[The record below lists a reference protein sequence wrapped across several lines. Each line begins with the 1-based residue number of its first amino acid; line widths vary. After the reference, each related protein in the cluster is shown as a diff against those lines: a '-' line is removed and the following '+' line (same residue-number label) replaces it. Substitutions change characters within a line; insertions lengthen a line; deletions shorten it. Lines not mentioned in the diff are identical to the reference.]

1 MASTSDNFPPLEVSV
16 TSRFPTY
23 RLMYYIRELLEIIQD
38 CEPSRRKAECKVLT
52 DELNSF
58 ETKPCVLQIVSNFVS
73 TILAYDK
80 KSKCPR
86 QTSQNEA
93 CLHELSE
100 HAEFWFDCLGINS
113 PPQLYYVLDN
123 VQDDVDDIESKL
135 KRAVLKDYKDLYQ
148 SILNLAKK
156 VYDILSILLASEE

>member
-1 MASTSDNFPPLEVSV
+1 MANTSNEFPPLEVSV

-58 ETKPCVLQIVSNFVS
+58 ETKPCVLQIVSSFVS
-73 TILAYDK
+73 TILAFDK
-80 KSKCPR
+80 KSKCSR
-86 QTSQNEA
+86 QTSRNEA
-93 CLHELSE
+93 CLHDLSE

-123 VQDDVDDIESKL
+123 LQDDVDDIESKL
-135 KRAVLKDYKDLYQ
+135 KSAVLEDYKNLYQ
-148 SILNLAKK
+148 AALYLSKK
-156 VYDILSILLASEE
+156 IYDILSLLLASEE

>member
-58 ETKPCVLQIVSNFVS
+58 ETKPCVLQIVSSFVS
-73 TILAYDK
+73 TILAFDK

-86 QTSQNEA
+86 QTSRNEA
-93 CLHELSE
+93 CLHDLSE

-123 VQDDVDDIESKL
+123 LQDDVDDIESKL
-135 KRAVLKDYKDLYQ
+135 KSAVLEDYKNLYQ
-148 SILNLAKK
+148 AALNLSKK
-156 VYDILSILLASEE
+156 IYDILSLLLASEE

>member
-58 ETKPCVLQIVSNFVS
+58 ETKPCVLQIVSSFVS
-73 TILAYDK
+73 TILAFDK

-86 QTSQNEA
+86 QTSRNEA

-123 VQDDVDDIESKL
+123 LQDDVEDIENKL
-135 KRAVLKDYKDLYQ
+135 KRAVLKDYKNLYQ
-148 SILNLAKK
+148 AALNLAKK
-156 VYDILSILLASEE
+156 VFDILSILLASEE

>member
-1 MASTSDNFPPLEVSV
+1 MASTNDNFPPLEVSV

-58 ETKPCVLQIVSNFVS
+58 ETKPCVLQIVSSFVS
-73 TILAYDK
+73 TILTFDK

-86 QTSQNEA
+86 QTSRNEA

-123 VQDDVDDIESKL
+123 LQDDVDDIESKL
-135 KRAVLKDYKDLYQ
+135 KSAVLEDYKNLYQ
-148 SILNLAKK
+148 TALNLAKK
-156 VYDILSILLASEE
+156 IYDILSLLLASEE

>member
-58 ETKPCVLQIVSNFVS
+58 ETKPCVLQIVSSFVS
-73 TILAYDK
+73 TILAFDK

-86 QTSQNEA
+86 QTSRNEA
-93 CLHELSE
+93 CLHDLSE

-123 VQDDVDDIESKL
+123 LQDDLDDIESKL
-135 KRAVLKDYKDLYQ
+135 KSAVLEDYKNLYQ
-148 SILNLAKK
+148 AALNLSKK
-156 VYDILSILLASEE
+156 IYDILSLLLASEE

>member
-1 MASTSDNFPPLEVSV
+1 MANTSDNFPPLEVSV

-23 RLMYYIRELLEIIQD
+23 RLMYYIRELLEIITD
-38 CEPSRRKAECKVLT
+38 CEPSRRKADCKVLT
-52 DELNSF
+52 DELHSF
-58 ETKPCVLQIVSNFVS
+58 ETKPCVLQIVSSFVS
-73 TILAYDK
+73 TILAFDK

-123 VQDDVDDIESKL
+123 LQDDVEDIENKL
-135 KRAVLKDYKDLYQ
+135 KRAVLKDYKDVYQ
-148 SILNLAKK
+148 AALNLAKK
-156 VYDILSILLASEE
+156 VYAILSILLASEE

>member
-1 MASTSDNFPPLEVSV
+1 MASTSNEFPPLEVSV

-23 RLMYYIRELLEIIQD
+23 RLMYYIKELLEIIQD

-58 ETKPCVLQIVSNFVS
+58 ETKPCVLQIVSSFVS
-73 TILAYDK
+73 TILAFDK

-86 QTSQNEA
+86 QTSRNEA
-93 CLHELSE
+93 CLHDLSE

-123 VQDDVDDIESKL
+123 LQDDVDDIESKL
-135 KRAVLKDYKDLYQ
+135 KSAVLEDYKNLYQ
-148 SILNLAKK
+148 AALNLSKK
-156 VYDILSILLASEE
+156 IYDILSLLLASEE

>member
-1 MASTSDNFPPLEVSV
+1 MASTSNNFPPLEVSV

-58 ETKPCVLQIVSNFVS
+58 ETKPCVLQIVSSFVS
-73 TILAYDK
+73 TILAFDK

-86 QTSQNEA
+86 QTSRNEA
-93 CLHELSE
+93 CLHDLSE
-100 HAEFWFDCLGINS
+100 HAEFWFDCLGINK

-123 VQDDVDDIESKL
+123 LQDDVDDIESKL
-135 KRAVLKDYKDLYQ
+135 KSAVLEDYKNLYQ
-148 SILNLAKK
+148 AALNLSKK
-156 VYDILSILLASEE
+156 IYDILSLLLASEE

>member
-1 MASTSDNFPPLEVSV
+1 
-16 TSRFPTY
+16 
-23 RLMYYIRELLEIIQD
+23 MYYIRELLEIITD
-38 CEPSRRKAECKVLT
+38 CEPSRRKADCKVLT
-52 DELNSF
+52 DELHSF
-58 ETKPCVLQIVSNFVS
+58 ETKPCVLQIVSSFVS
-73 TILAYDK
+73 TILAFDK

-123 VQDDVDDIESKL
+123 LQDDVEDIEDKL
-135 KRAVLKDYKDLYQ
+135 KRAVSKHYKDVYQ
-148 SILNLAKK
+148 AALNLAKK
-156 VYDILSILLASEE
+156 VYAILSILLASEE

>member
-1 MASTSDNFPPLEVSV
+1 MANTSDNFPPLEVSV

-23 RLMYYIRELLEIIQD
+23 RLMYYIRELLEIITD
-38 CEPSRRKAECKVLT
+38 CEPSRRKADCKVLT
-52 DELNSF
+52 DELHSF
-58 ETKPCVLQIVSNFVS
+58 ETKPCVLQIVSSFVS
-73 TILAYDK
+73 TILAFDK

-123 VQDDVDDIESKL
+123 LQDDVEDIEDKL
-135 KRAVLKDYKDLYQ
+135 KRAVSKDYKNIYQ
-148 SILNLAKK
+148 AVLNLAKK
-156 VYDILSILLASEE
+156 VFDILSILLASEE

>member
-1 MASTSDNFPPLEVSV
+1 MANTSNEFPPLEVSV

-58 ETKPCVLQIVSNFVS
+58 ETKPCVLQIVSSFVS
-73 TILAYDK
+73 TILAFDK

-86 QTSQNEA
+86 QTSRNEA

-100 HAEFWFDCLGINS
+100 HAEFWFDCLGINR

-123 VQDDVDDIESKL
+123 LQDDINEIEKEI
-135 KRAVLKDYKDLYQ
+135 KTAKIKDYKIVYQ
-148 SILNLAKK
+148 AAHNLAKK
-156 VYDILSILLASEE
+156 VFDILSFLLASEE

>member
-58 ETKPCVLQIVSNFVS
+58 ETKPCVLQIVSSFVS
-73 TILAYDK
+73 TILAFDK

-86 QTSQNEA
+86 QTSRNEA

-123 VQDDVDDIESKL
+123 LQDDVEDIENKL
-135 KRAVLKDYKDLYQ
+135 KRAVLEDYKNVYQ
-148 SILNLAKK
+148 AALNLAKK
-156 VYDILSILLASEE
+156 VYDILSLLLASEE

>member
-1 MASTSDNFPPLEVSV
+1 MANTSNEFPPLEVSV

-58 ETKPCVLQIVSNFVS
+58 ETKPCVLQIVSSFVS
-73 TILAYDK
+73 TILTFDK

-86 QTSQNEA
+86 QTSRNEA
-93 CLHELSE
+93 CLHDLSE
-100 HAEFWFDCLGINS
+100 HAEFWFDCLGINK

-123 VQDDVDDIESKL
+123 LQDDVEDIENKL
-135 KRAVLKDYKDLYQ
+135 KRAVLKDYKNVYQ
-148 SILNLAKK
+148 AALNLAKK
-156 VYDILSILLASEE
+156 VYAILSILLASEE

>member
-1 MASTSDNFPPLEVSV
+1 MASTSNNFPPLEVSV

-58 ETKPCVLQIVSNFVS
+58 ETKPCVLQIVSSFVS
-73 TILAYDK
+73 TILAFDK

-86 QTSQNEA
+86 QTSRNEA

-100 HAEFWFDCLGINS
+100 HAEFWFDCLGINR
-113 PPQLYYVLDN
+113 PPQLHYVLDN
-123 VQDDVDDIESKL
+123 LQDDVEDIENKL
-135 KRAVLKDYKDLYQ
+135 KRAVLEDYKNVYQ
-148 SILNLAKK
+148 AALNLAKK
-156 VYDILSILLASEE
+156 IYDILSLLLASEE

>member
-1 MASTSDNFPPLEVSV
+1 MASTSNEFPPLEVSV

-58 ETKPCVLQIVSNFVS
+58 ETKPCVLQIVSSFVS
-73 TILAYDK
+73 TILAFDK

-86 QTSQNEA
+86 QTSRNEA

-100 HAEFWFDCLGINS
+100 HAEFWFDCLGINK

-123 VQDDVDDIESKL
+123 LQDDVEDIENKL
-135 KRAVLKDYKDLYQ
+135 KSAVLEDYKNVYQ
-148 SILNLAKK
+148 AALNLAKK
-156 VYDILSILLASEE
+156 IYDILSLLLASEE

>member
-58 ETKPCVLQIVSNFVS
+58 ETKPCVLQIVSSFVS
-73 TILAYDK
+73 TILAFDK

-86 QTSQNEA
+86 QTSRNEA

-123 VQDDVDDIESKL
+123 LQDDVEDIENKL
-135 KRAVLKDYKDLYQ
+135 KRAVLEDYKNVYQ
-148 SILNLAKK
+148 AALNLAKK

>member
-1 MASTSDNFPPLEVSV
+1 MASTSNEFPPLEVSV

-58 ETKPCVLQIVSNFVS
+58 ETKPCVLQIVSSFVS
-73 TILAYDK
+73 TILTFDK

-86 QTSQNEA
+86 QTSRNEA
-93 CLHELSE
+93 CLHDLSE
-100 HAEFWFDCLGINS
+100 HAEFWFDCLGINR

-123 VQDDVDDIESKL
+123 LQDDLDDIESKL
-135 KRAVLKDYKDLYQ
+135 KRAVLEDYKNVYQ
-148 SILNLAKK
+148 AALNLSKK
-156 VYDILSILLASEE
+156 IYDILSLLLASEE

>member
-1 MASTSDNFPPLEVSV
+1 MADTSDNFPPLEVSV

-23 RLMYYIRELLEIIQD
+23 RLMYYIKELLEIIQD

-58 ETKPCVLQIVSNFVS
+58 ETKPCVLQIVSSFVS
-73 TILAYDK
+73 TILAFDK

-86 QTSQNEA
+86 QTSRNEA
-93 CLHELSE
+93 CLHDLSE
-100 HAEFWFDCLGINS
+100 HAEFWFDCLGINK

-123 VQDDVDDIESKL
+123 LQDDVDDIESKL
-135 KRAVLKDYKDLYQ
+135 KSAVLEDYKNLYQ
-148 SILNLAKK
+148 AALNLSKK
-156 VYDILSILLASEE
+156 IYDILSLLLASEE